1 MNFKALSF
9 AAIVAATFVAP
20 TLAQTYRF
28 LDYDM
33 GRTVEMKGTV
43 QHLDWMNPNSELRV
57 LVKGDA
63 SGKNEEWTFVM
74 GPPTR
79 SVQYGWS
86 IDSLKAGDPVTV
98 MIHPSRDGS
107 HSGQLV
113 SATLPDGRKL
123 QATEPDPAG

>member
-1 MNFKALSF
+1 MNLKALSF
-9 AAIVAATFVAP
+9 VAIAAAAFAAP

-33 GRTVEMKGTV
+33 GQTVEMKGTV

-57 LVKGDA
+57 LVKDG
-63 SGKNEEWTFVM
+63 STGKNEEWTFVM

-86 IDSLKAGDPVTV
+86 SDSLKAGDTVTV
-98 MIHPSRDGS
+98 TIHPARDGS

-113 SATLPDGRKL
+113 NAMLPDGRTL
-123 QATEPDPAG
+123 QATEPNPAG